1 MSPRRLFVAAALAA
15 AACIHPMPVAAHA
28 IGGTFPLPVPLWLY
42 LAGAAAAVAAS
53 FLVLAVTRQRTGP
66 RRRGRIPIAV
76 AAGARWL
83 LAGIGLVWWYGA
95 TVVGFVVGDISP
107 LPAVLLWVGL
117 WLALPI
123 VAAVIG
129 NPWPAMS
136 PFRSTVAILQ
146 GGGARAGI
154 DFDAGLRYP
163 SRLARWPAVALL
175 AAAIWSELIL
185 PEGAVALTVAW
196 LMTGYT
202 LVTVLGS
209 IAFGRA
215 AWLRNAELFEVLLGW
230 YGRIG
235 PVAGRSV
242 RGWFR
247 GLGAVRDP
255 GWSDAAFVMLV
266 LTGVTFDGL
275 RETAFAAAVLTTV
288 LPPVY
293 EAFGPTLVAFLA
305 VDTIALLTLYVIFL
319 GLFALAVAAG
329 RGLAGP
335 SREPMGRAAGT
346 HAAALLP
353 IAAGYLVAHYLT
365 LVVQGAVWLPS
376 LIADPLMSLAPDVGW
391 IPVAFV
397 WYLSVA
403 AIVGGHVAA
412 VGVAHRLAARRTPT
426 DRRLLAG
433 LPMVV
438 LMIGYTVL
446 SLWIIAQPIV
456 VEPGSGAA
464 GAARAT
470 AQPHEVA
477 AVR

>member
-1 MSPRRLFVAAALAA
+1 VAAALAA
-15 AACIHPMPVAAHA
+15 AACTQPMPVAAHA

-53 FLVLAVTRQRTGP
+53 FLVLALTRQRIGP

-83 LAGIGLVWWYGA
+83 LAALGLVWWYGA
-95 TVVGFVVGDISP
+95 IVVGFVVGDISP

-123 VAAVIG
+123 VASVIG

-136 PFRSTVAILQ
+136 PFRSTLAILE
-146 GGGARAGI
+146 GLGARAGI
-154 DFDAGLRYP
+154 GLDAGLRYP

-185 PEGAVALTVAW
+185 PEGAVAVTVAS

-202 LVTVLGS
+202 LLTVLGA

-247 GLGAVRDP
+247 ALGAVRDA

-305 VDTIALLTLYVIFL
+305 VDTIALLALYVIFL

-329 RGLAGP
+329 RLLAGP
-335 SREPMGRAAGT
+335 SSEPMGRAAGT
-346 HAAALLP
+346 HAAAMLP

-412 VGVAHRLAARRTPT
+412 VGVAHRLAARRTPRG
-426 DRRLLAG
+426 RRLLAG

-464 GAARAT
+464 SAARAT
-470 AQPHEVA
+470 GQPHEVA